1 MTIKEPLR
9 HHSRTVTVI
18 PHSGI
23 QFLDFRINSKASGV
37 PREWGCYDVTTKDGI
52 KKAAAPGVTEFCLV
66 RRDEEPLQRETAALP
81 VKYSLGP
88 REIFEMFERRWVPIP
103 LFRRVGQGFFNGPTN
118 WARAQLIPL
127 PAPDAEGND
136 YHLVLALDTN
146 LMPFTEGRP
155 YLAPSGRDAEAGLV
169 FSLANRLDAVN
180 WFLGEEWVR
189 LWIDELF
196 REMLEHRQ
204 SRRVGRRRVDP
215 ISETDIDEELAG
227 TGPAEP
233 LLRYAAFLDLL
244 DRTET
249 LPESFRLVDVSSKR
263 GQRSIDCD
271 LILDV
276 GNSRTCGLVVE
287 REGSRAD
294 LSRAAKLELR
304 DLSSPLQVYS
314 DPFESR
320 VEFARVTFGKN
331 HLSHRSGR
339 SDAFEWPTLARV
351 GDEATRLAGLR
362 VGNEGNTGM
371 SSPKRYLWSQEP
383 TKQPWRLNYHSAGGD
398 TEPFA
403 AQGPFAVLIND
414 LGEPLHLLADDNPN
428 KLPAMDP
435 RYSRSS
441 LFMFALVEIFLH
453 AITMINSPGHRLQQP
468 NSENPRRLARIIMTI
483 PSALSL
489 AERRILNIRAHAA
502 RDLAY
507 RLLRMIGGEDMPAPE
522 DTVSA
527 AAASA
532 EPVKANVD
540 LPQILFEWDEASAT
554 QAVYM
559 YTQIARNFAGHA
571 GAFFDVMRRA
581 DNTTPKS
588 LRVATLDI
596 GGGTTDL
603 VVIDYRY
610 DGAGANTTIFPEQ
623 LFREGFSIAG
633 DDVVLHVIQE
643 HVLGPIEDAAEAAG
657 VPSGSATIAELFGG
671 NRAGQ
676 GVAWEV
682 RRQQFAVQVAQPIA
696 LRMLARYEASEES
709 GDRTAQT
716 FGFPELF
723 AEGKAPSPTI
733 LAWVNDEIAR
743 RGGTGFDLSQVK
755 FTVDFGHL
763 ERTVR
768 SVLQPMLEVLSEII
782 WRYRTDVVLV
792 SGRPSRLPAIHECL
806 REALPMY
813 NGRIIPL
820 HHFHVGHWYPFR
832 DFQAR
837 IDDPKTTAAVG
848 AMVSVLAEGGIE
860 GFNLRGDK
868 MRHLKSTA
876 RFIGKLDGSGRIPA
890 EDTYYSDL
898 DLDDPD
904 RELPDNSFDFRGV
917 MALGFRQFPNA
928 WWPATRLYTL
938 DYVSDQ
944 ERARL
949 NAMTP
954 ISVRLARRRQRQDK
968 LSEDLIIEEARSS
981 PDSGAKQVKGSLALK
996 LQTLPDSEGYW
1007 LDTGI
1012 LRQS

>member
-23 QFLDFRINSKASGV
+23 QFLDFRINSKDARI
-37 PREWGCYDVTTKDGI
+37 PRDWGCHDTA
-52 KKAAAPGVTEFCLV
+52 KKGVAPEATEFCLA
-66 RRDEEPLQRETAALP
+66 RRDEEPLQRETASLP

-88 REIFEMFERRWVPIP
+88 REVFEMVERRWIPIP
-103 LFRRVGQGFFNGPTN
+103 LLRRVGQGFFNGPTN
-118 WARAQLIPL
+118 WARVCLVPL
-127 PAPDAEGND
+127 PAPDPEGND

-146 LMPFTEGRP
+146 LMPFVEGRP
-155 YLAPSGRDAEAGLV
+155 YLAPSQRDAEAGLV
-169 FSLANRLDAVN
+169 FSLANRLEAVM
-180 WFLGEEWVR
+180 WYLGEEWLR
-189 LWIDELF
+189 LWIDEIF
-196 REMLEHRQ
+196 REMLEQRR
-204 SRRVGRRRVDP
+204 SRRAGRRRLDP
-215 ISETDIDEELAG
+215 ISDADVAEELSG
-227 TGPAEP
+227 TGWAEP
-233 LLRYAAFLDLL
+233 LLRYAALLDLL

-249 LPESFRLVDVSSKR
+249 LPESFRLVDIFSKR
-263 GQRSIDCD
+263 GQRYIDCD

-294 LSRAAKLELR
+294 LGRAAKLELR
-304 DLSSPLQVYS
+304 DLSAPLQVYS

-320 VEFARVTFGKN
+320 VEFARVSFGKN

-351 GDEATRLAGLR
+351 GDEAARLAGLR

-371 SSPKRYLWSQEP
+371 SSPKRYLWSREP
-383 TKQPWRLNYHSAGGD
+383 TKQPWRLNYHGLGGD
-398 TEPFA
+398 NEPFA
-403 AQGPFAVLIND
+403 AQGPFAVLVND
-414 LGEPLHLLADDNPN
+414 LGEPLHRLADDDPE

-453 AITMINSPGHRLQQP
+453 AIGMVNSPGHRLQQP
-468 NSENPRRLARIIMTI
+468 NSENPRRLDRIIMTI

-489 AERRILNIRAHAA
+489 AERRILNTRAHDA

-507 RLLRMIGGEDMPAPE
+507 RLLRMIGE
-522 DTVSA
+522 
-527 AAASA
+527 A
-532 EPVKANVD
+532 ELPPVAEGALDDAGLAKLPTAEGGIA

-603 VVIDYRY
+603 VVINYHY

-623 LFREGFSIAG
+623 LFREGFSLAG

-643 HVLGPIEDAAEAAG
+643 HVLGPIEKAAEAAG
-657 VPSGSATIAELFGG
+657 VPSGSAMIAELFGG
-671 NRAGQ
+671 NRSGQ

-682 RRQQFAVQVAQPIA
+682 RRQQFAVQIAQPIA
-696 LRMLARYEASEES
+696 IRMLARYETSEES

-716 FGFPELF
+716 FGFAELF

-733 LAWVNDEIAR
+733 VGWVNEEVAR
-743 RGGTGFDLSQVK
+743 RGGTSFDLAQVK
-755 FTVDFGHL
+755 FPVDFEHL

-813 NGRIIPL
+813 NGRIVPL

-860 GFNLRGDK
+860 GFNLRGDR

-876 RFIGKLDGSGRIPA
+876 RYIGKLDGSGRIPA
-890 EDTYYSDL
+890 EDTYYADL
-898 DLDDPD
+898 DLDD
-904 RELPDNSFDFRGV
+904 ESKNLPDSAFDFRGV
-917 MALGFRQFPNA
+917 MALGFRQFPNP

-938 DYVSDQ
+938 DYVTDQ

-949 NAMTP
+949 NPMTP
-954 ISVRLARRRQRQDK
+954 ISVRLARKQRGQDR
-968 LSEDLIIEEARSS
+968 LSEDLVIEEARTS
-981 PDSGAKQVKGSLALK
+981 PESGLKQAKASLALK
-996 LQTLPDSEGYW
+996 LQTLRDSEGYW

-1012 LRQS
+1012 LKQS

>member
-23 QFLDFRINSKASGV
+23 QFLDFRINSKGPRV
-37 PREWGCYDVTTKDGI
+37 PRDWSCYDAS
-52 KKAAAPGVTEFCLV
+52 KKGAAPAAGDFALV
-66 RRDEEPLQRETAALP
+66 KRDDEPVHRQTAALP
-81 VKYSLGP
+81 VKYNLGP
-88 REIFEMFERRWVPIP
+88 RDVFEMFEGRWVPVP

-118 WARAQLIPL
+118 WARICLMPL
-127 PAPDAEGND
+127 AAPDDEGND
-136 YHLVLALDTN
+136 YHLVMALDTN
-146 LMPFTEGRP
+146 LMPFAEGRP
-155 YLAPSGRDAEAGLV
+155 YLAPSARDAEAGLV
-169 FSLANRLDAVN
+169 FALANRIEAVG

-189 LWIDELF
+189 LWIEELF
-196 REMLEHRQ
+196 REMLERRQ
-204 SRRVGRRRVDP
+204 SRRAGRRRLDAIGDADV
-215 ISETDIDEELAG
+215 EEELAG
-227 TGPAEP
+227 TGRAEP
-233 LLRYAAFLDLL
+233 LLRYAALLDLL

-249 LPESFRLVDVSSKR
+249 LPESFRLVDVASRR
-263 GQRSIDCD
+263 GQRFIDCD

-287 REGSRAD
+287 REGSRAN
-294 LSRAAKLELR
+294 LGRAAKLELR
-304 DLSSPLQVYS
+304 DLSLPLQVYS

-339 SDAFEWPTLARV
+339 SDAFDWPTLARV
-351 GDEATRLAGLR
+351 GDEAARLAGLR

-371 SSPKRYLWSQEP
+371 SSPKRYLWSVEP

-398 TEPFA
+398 AEPFA

-414 LGEPLHLLADDNPN
+414 LGEPLHLLADDDPD

-453 AITMINSPGHRLQQP
+453 ALTMINSPGHRLQQP
-468 NSENPRRLARIIMTI
+468 DSENPRRLHRIIMTI
-483 PSALSL
+483 PSALPL
-489 AERRILNIRAHAA
+489 AERRILHERAHAA

-507 RLLRMIGGEDMPAPE
+507 RVLRM
-522 DTVSA
+522 SA
-527 AAASA
+527 AAGGGEGGEAA
-532 EPVKANVD
+532 AGIE
-540 LPQILFEWDEASAT
+540 LPQILFDWDEASAT

-581 DNTTPKS
+581 DNKDAKS
-588 LRVATLDI
+588 LRVATIDI

-623 LFREGFSIAG
+623 RFREGFSLAG
-633 DDVVLHVIQE
+633 DDVVLHVIQD
-643 HVLGPIEDAAEAAG
+643 HVLGPIEAGAEAAG
-657 VPSGSATIAELFGG
+657 VPSGSAMAAELFGG

-676 GVAWEV
+676 GVTWEV

-696 LRMLARYEASEES
+696 IRMLSRYEASVES
-709 GDRTAQT
+709 GDRSVQT
-716 FGFPELF
+716 FGFAVLF
-723 AEGKAPSPTI
+723 AEGKAPSDSI
-733 LAWVNDEIAR
+733 VAWVNEEVAR
-743 RGGTGFDLSQVK
+743 RGGTGFDLRQVK
-755 FTVDFGHL
+755 FAVDFEAL

-768 SVLQPMLEVLSEII
+768 SVLQPMLEVLAEIV

-792 SGRPSRLPAIHECL
+792 SGRPSRLPAIHDCL
-806 REALPMY
+806 GEALPMY
-813 NGRIIPL
+813 SGRIIPL

-848 AMVSVLAEGGIE
+848 AMVSALAEGGIE
-860 GFNLRGDK
+860 GFNLRGDR
-868 MRHLKSTA
+868 MRSLKSTA
-876 RFIGKLDGSGRIPA
+876 RYIGKLDGSGRIPA
-890 EDTYYSDL
+890 EDTYYAEL

-904 RELPDNSFDFRGV
+904 LELPDKSFDFRGV

-954 ISVRLARRRQRQDK
+954 ISVRLARRRQRQGEK
-968 LSEDLIIEEARSS
+968 LSEDLFVAEARTS
-981 PDSGAKQVKGSLALK
+981 PDSGAKQVRNALELK
-996 LQTLPDSEGYW
+996 LQTLRDSEGYW